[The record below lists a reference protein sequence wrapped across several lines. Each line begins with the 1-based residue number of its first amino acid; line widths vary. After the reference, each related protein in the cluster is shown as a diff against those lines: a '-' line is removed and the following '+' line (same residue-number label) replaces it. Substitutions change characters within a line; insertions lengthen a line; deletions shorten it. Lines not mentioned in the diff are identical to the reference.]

1 MKKEMKNRNLK
12 EVRKK
17 LVKQAKGITL
27 VSLVVTI
34 IILLILAGVTLSL
47 TLGDRG
53 IITQAQK
60 AKEAQEIATIKEDMQ
75 LAILDKE
82 LEKGGTGLTKEE
94 LEEIAGNYGE
104 LQEDGN
110 TIKTDE
116 GYEIKID
123 EIYNQGGGIT
133 GGDAA
138 TDEEIA
144 NLQQKVEEL
153 EKTVEDLNNTK
164 TELEGTIED
173 LNNQI
178 EQEKGNSAVLQ
189 EQVDSLTQ
197 QVDNL
202 NKTIEEQENT
212 IENLTNTKAELE
224 ATIADLN
231 KQIEQEKENSTKLQQ
246 QVDGLTGQVD
256 SLNKTKEQLEN
267 TINSL
272 NTQIAELQKKQA
284 TGTAVASD
292 VLSGK
297 TFSNSS
303 EVGLTGT
310 MTNRGAVSQTL
321 NAGGSYTIPA
331 GYHNGSGKVTANSLA
346 SQTSANAGAGQILN
360 GYTAWV
366 NGSKVTGTMP
376 NLNANSKITHTTSN
390 GTKVILGDA
399 AYASTN
405 SDGVSRFQIRYNST
419 AGYIPANTLVALEY
433 AKVASAIGLTANKIV
448 AGNTIL
454 GIAGTD
460 KGYTAGYNAGVTA
473 ADNRANANSTNYK
486 TGYNNGYNAGV
497 SAGRSVK
504 SATYNV
510 TSEASTSQANG
521 HNIWRVPIPAITST
535 HTIIG
540 GQWNETSGNQYKF
553 YMPLSGNIASPN
565 SNYVVNM
572 TSVPG
577 NSSSW
582 ATQTSGT
589 IYLFCEHASRGC
601 SITIWYI

>member
-1 MKKEMKNRNLK
+1 MRKKLRNSNLK

-27 VSLVVTI
+27 ISLVITI

-53 IITQAQK
+53 IITQAVN
-60 AKEAQEIATIKEDMQ
+60 AKEAQEIAAIKEDMQ

-123 EIYNQGGGIT
+123 EIYKPGGTT

-138 TDEEIA
+138 TDEELA
-144 NLQQKVEEL
+144 ELQQKVEEL

-178 EQEKGNSAVLQ
+178 EQEQGNSAALQ
-189 EQVDSLTQ
+189 EQVDNLTQ

-202 NKTIEEQENT
+202 NKTIE
-212 IENLTNTKAELE
+212 
-224 ATIADLN
+224 
-231 KQIEQEKENSTKLQQ
+231 QQ
-246 QVDGLTGQVD
+246 Q
-256 SLNKTKEQLEN
+256 N
-267 TINSL
+267 TINDL
-272 NTQIAELQKKQA
+272 NTQIADLKNKQS
-284 TGTAVASD
+284 TGTAVASE
-292 VLSGK
+292 VLEGK

-331 GYHNGSGKVTANSLA
+331 GYHNGSGKVTANSLS
-346 SQTSANAGAGQILN
+346 SQTSATAAAGQILS

-366 NGSKVTGTMP
+366 NGNKITGTMA
-376 NLNANSKITHTTSN
+376 NRGALNWSPTTS
-390 GTKVILGDA
+390 TTYTVP
-399 AYASTN
+399 
-405 SDGVSRFQIRYNST
+405 
-419 AGYIPANTLVALEY
+419 AGYYSGGTLNSSGA
-433 AKVASAIGLTANKIV
+433 
-448 AGNTIL
+448 
-454 GIAGTD
+454 
-460 KGYTAGYNAGVTA
+460 YNAGVTA

-497 SAGRSVK
+497 SAGKVDAGITSRHEYDSSVSSNTYTFTLPANTGKTYIIFTYVYRGNTTYSSLLHSLASNNGSVTDLYSCNTTSANTGITHHAEHIWKVVK
-504 SATYNV
+504 SNTATSATV
-510 TSEASTSQANG
+510 TITIGRASTNLVVRAYS
-521 HNIWRVPIPAITST
+521 
-535 HTIIG
+535 IG
-540 GQWNETSGNQYKF
+540 G
-553 YMPLSGNIASPN
+553 
-565 SNYVVNM
+565 
-572 TSVPG
+572 
-577 NSSSW
+577 
-582 ATQTSGT
+582 
-589 IYLFCEHASRGC
+589 
-601 SITIWYI
+601 

>member
-1 MKKEMKNRNLK
+1 MKKEIRNSNLK

-27 VSLVVTI
+27 ISLVITI

-53 IITQAQK
+53 IITQAVN
-60 AKEAQEIATIKEDMQ
+60 AKEAQEIAAIKEDMQ

-123 EIYNQGGGIT
+123 EIYNQGGGTT
-133 GGDAA
+133 GGDVA
-138 TDEEIA
+138 TDEELA
-144 NLQQKVEEL
+144 ELQQKVEEL

-178 EQEKGNSAVLQ
+178 EQEQGNSAALQ
-189 EQVDSLTQ
+189 EQVDNLTQ

-202 NKTIEEQENT
+202 NKT
-212 IENLTNTKAELE
+212 
-224 ATIADLN
+224 
-231 KQIEQEKENSTKLQQ
+231 
-246 QVDGLTGQVD
+246 
-256 SLNKTKEQLEN
+256 KEQLES
-267 TINSL
+267 TISDL

-284 TGTAVASD
+284 TGNATLAD

-310 MTNRGAVSQTL
+310 MPNRGAINQTL

-331 GYHNGSGKVTANSLA
+331 GYHNGSGKVTANSLS
-346 SQTSANAGAGQILN
+346 SQTSATAAAGNILS
-360 GYTAWV
+360 GKTAWV
-366 NGSKVTGTMP
+366 NGSKITGSMANRG
-376 NLNANSKITHTTSN
+376 NLNWSGSNTTY
-390 GTKVILGDA
+390 TVP
-399 AYASTN
+399 
-405 SDGVSRFQIRYNST
+405 
-419 AGYIPANTLVALEY
+419 AGYYSGGTLD
-433 AKVASAIGLTANKIV
+433 SRPS
-448 AGNTIL
+448 
-454 GIAGTD
+454 
-460 KGYTAGYNAGVTA
+460 YTNGYNAGVTA

-497 SAGRSVK
+497 NAGKSTYGMKTKTGSVNYISDSGYYIQITNIGFTPRIFFAQCNGDIRIYSADLNRWSSPDGQGDGLPSGWSFSSSLIKAKVK
-504 SATYNV
+504 SKQTYNYV
-510 TSEASTSQANG
+510 
-521 HNIWRVPIPAITST
+521 
-535 HTIIG
+535 IIG
-540 GQWNETSGNQYKF
+540 Y
-553 YMPLSGNIASPN
+553 
-565 SNYVVNM
+565 
-572 TSVPG
+572 
-577 NSSSW
+577 
-582 ATQTSGT
+582 
-589 IYLFCEHASRGC
+589 
-601 SITIWYI
+601 

>member
-1 MKKEMKNRNLK
+1 MKKMIRKNK
-12 EVRKK
+12 IKGIRKK

-27 VSLVVTI
+27 ISLVITI

-60 AKEAQEIATIKEDMQ
+60 AKEAQEIAAIKEDMQ

-123 EIYNQGGGIT
+123 EIYNQGGGTT

-138 TDEEIA
+138 TDEELA
-144 NLQQKVEEL
+144 ELQQKVEEL

-178 EQEKGNSAVLQ
+178 EQEQGNSAALQ
-189 EQVDSLTQ
+189 EQVDNLTQ

-202 NKTIEEQENT
+202 NKT
-212 IENLTNTKAELE
+212 
-224 ATIADLN
+224 
-231 KQIEQEKENSTKLQQ
+231 
-246 QVDGLTGQVD
+246 
-256 SLNKTKEQLEN
+256 KEQLES
-267 TINSL
+267 TISDL
-272 NTQIAELQKKQA
+272 NTQIAELQKKQS

-310 MTNRGAVSQTL
+310 MASYTSGSTAITTSGRWGFDTTYGPWVYIPANGYYATAHWLNIPWATIKGSLGDAAAGNVLSGKTFTSTNGVKITGSMTNRGAVSKSL

-331 GYHNGSGKVTANSLA
+331 GYHNGSGKVTANSLS
-346 SQTSANAGAGQILN
+346 SQTSATAAAGNILS
-360 GYTAWV
+360 GKTAWV
-366 NGSKVTGTMP
+366 NGSKVTGTMT
-376 NLNANSKITHTTSN
+376 NRGAWS
-390 GTKVILGDA
+390 
-399 AYASTN
+399 STPTG
-405 SDGVSRFQIRYNST
+405 SGSVTIP
-419 AGYIPANTLVALEY
+419 AGYHNGSGKVNT
-433 AKVASAIGLTANKIV
+433 
-448 AGNTIL
+448 
-454 GIAGTD
+454 
-460 KGYTAGYNAGVTA
+460 
-473 ADNRANANSTNYK
+473 STV
-486 TGYNNGYNAGV
+486 YNNGYNAGY
-497 SAGRSVK
+497 SAAETAIQKYKIKTG
-504 SATYNV
+504 YV
-510 TSEASTSQANG
+510 TSHTWGQNYVEIGNVGFTPRLVFAQCNNGDILIYSADLNRFSTPDGQGDGTNG
-521 HNIWRVPIPAITST
+521 WTITSSN
-535 HTIIG
+535 IVLKG
-540 GQWNETSGNQYKF
+540 KLYNYQY
-553 YMPLSGNIASPN
+553 
-565 SNYVVNM
+565 NYVV
-572 TSVPG
+572 VG
-577 NSSSW
+577 
-582 ATQTSGT
+582 
-589 IYLFCEHASRGC
+589 Y
-601 SITIWYI
+601 

>member
-1 MKKEMKNRNLK
+1 MKKEIRNRNLK

-17 LVKQAKGITL
+17 LVKQTKGITL

-34 IILLILAGVTLSL
+34 IILLILSGVTLSL
-47 TLGDRG
+47 TLGDKG
-53 IITQAQK
+53 IITQAVR
-60 AKEAQEIATIKEDMQ
+60 AKEAQEIAAIKEDMQ

-123 EIYNQGGGIT
+123 EIYNQGGGII
-133 GGDAA
+133 GGDST
-138 TDEEIA
+138 TDEELA
-144 NLQQKVEEL
+144 ELQQKVEEL

-178 EQEKGNSAVLQ
+178 EQEKGNSAILQ
-189 EQVDSLTQ
+189 EQVDNLTQ

-212 IENLTNTKAELE
+212 IEDLTNTKAELE

-246 QVDGLTGQVD
+246 QVDSLTGQVD
-256 SLNKTKEQLEN
+256 SLNKTKEQLES

-284 TGTAVASD
+284 TGNATVAD

-303 EVGLTGT
+303 SVGLTGT
-310 MTNRGAVSQTL
+310 MVNRGAINQTL

-331 GYHNGSGKVTANSLA
+331 GYHNGSGKVTANTLA

-376 NLNANSKITHTTSN
+376 NRGALNWSPSSSTSY
-390 GTKVILGDA
+390 TVP
-399 AYASTN
+399 
-405 SDGVSRFQIRYNST
+405 
-419 AGYIPANTLVALEY
+419 AGYYSGGTL
-433 AKVASAIGLTANKIV
+433 
-448 AGNTIL
+448 
-454 GIAGTD
+454 
-460 KGYTAGYNAGVTA
+460 
-473 ADNRANANSTNYK
+473 NSS
-486 TGYNNGYNAGV
+486 GAYNAGV
-497 SAGRSVK
+497 SAGQLSLVKTLTLQLGYAQEQDKTYTFTASSSGNYLAIAIATGYNNTATTRTVTISTTGTSRSY
-504 SATYNV
+504 TRHWLLP
-510 TSEASTSQANG
+510 TGASTSQ
-521 HNIWRVPIPAITST
+521 
-535 HTIIG
+535 
-540 GQWNETSGNQYKF
+540 GQARACVGVMNAYLNSGNTITLYCDSVSSATVIALVYK
-553 YMPLSGNIASPN
+553 LG
-565 SNYVVNM
+565 
-572 TSVPG
+572 
-577 NSSSW
+577 
-582 ATQTSGT
+582 
-589 IYLFCEHASRGC
+589 
-601 SITIWYI
+601 